1 MKNKESK
8 PKKLKVKNK
17 TGKWV
22 FKIKVIHTAVFAG
35 LSVLLLVGFSIYQGF
50 SPSELLTFS
59 FYESLANPSVRV
71 VHIREGLRKEEVA
84 MVLED
89 KLNWTGKETE
99 EFLNAHEVLGRS
111 SLEGYFFPKSYF
123 LHKDTEPV
131 KVAEVMVS
139 TLENKMRSIKK
150 PKNKGIVNED
160 TVLKIASLIQ
170 RESGGKQDMN
180 LISGI
185 IWNRIFSG
193 MKLQV
198 DATLQYAK
206 GNENGWWPSVK
217 PEDKYIESPY
227 NTYLYK
233 DLPPT
238 PISSPGLSAIEAAYN
253 PVKTSC
259 IFYMHDKKGK
269 IHCSK
274 TYEEHKRNIDRYY

>member
-1 MKNKESK
+1 
-8 PKKLKVKNK
+8 
-17 TGKWV
+17 
-22 FKIKVIHTAVFAG
+22 
-35 LSVLLLVGFSIYQGF
+35 
-50 SPSELLTFS
+50 
-59 FYESLANPSVRV
+59 
-71 VHIREGLRKEEVA
+71 